1 VKLQEPQVRPLRTA
15 DWDALVF
22 PSSNRPKFEFII
34 NLKAAKQI
42 GLAISS
48 GVLGRAD
55 KMLRL
60 LTPLKSQMPNQLDS
74 GQRLVPR
81 RTKAVY
87 AGFRFRFPRFGFR
100 FCHRFEG
107 GFMKGVTLAVSVSFV
122 LCFCGVAPAQLTK
135 LTIGN
140 NTLSAAGLPAWMA
153 KESGIFRKN
162 GLEVQIVYFRGGTI
176 TTMALIARETPIS
189 QVSGPPMVSAAL
201 KGADAVMI
209 AGGNVVAEYWLI
221 SRPDI
226 KTAEQLKGG
235 SVAIATFGGLS
246 DGMARIAVQKLGL
259 NPVKDITLVQIGT
272 IPERLSALDTGKV
285 QAAMLNAPDNFRA
298 QKRGLYKL
306 MGVRLPYQGI
316 GVGTT
321 RAFIRENPDVA
332 RRYIRSQVEAVH
344 HLKTDR
350 EAGTKVLAKYLA
362 LQDKEILQKAY
373 DDGVNDEILPTKQ
386 YPTLEGIKKILEP
399 LGETDP
405 KAKAAKPE
413 DFVDMRFIRELDES
427 GVTNDLYKGDTK

>member
-1 VKLQEPQVRPLRTA
+1 LLLGTTHSIVPRCCAIGGAKSDRGGNFRCLTRLLGTHFGKDWIGRVPEHDATDTTSRPLDVVECTLQLRDRRLPRSHA
-15 DWDALVF
+15 VHHIRDRKYAG
-22 PSSNRPKFEFII
+22 
-34 NLKAAKQI
+34 KAAQN
-42 GLAISS
+42 L
-48 GVLGRAD
+48 LRRAHEY
-55 KMLRL
+55 
-60 LTPLKSQMPNQLDS
+60 DS
-74 GQRLVPR
+74 I
-81 RTKAVY
+81 
-87 AGFRFRFPRFGFR
+87 
-100 FCHRFEG
+100 
-107 GFMKGVTLAVSVSFV
+107 
-122 LCFCGVAPAQLTK
+122 VAPGK
-135 LTIGN
+135 
-140 NTLSAAGLPAWMA
+140 PA
-153 KESGIFRKN
+153 R
-162 GLEVQIVYFRGGTI
+162 V
-176 TTMALIARETPIS
+176 AL
-189 QVSGPPMVSAAL
+189 
-201 KGADAVMI
+201 
-209 AGGNVVAEYWLI
+209 
-221 SRPDI
+221 
-226 KTAEQLKGG
+226 
-235 SVAIATFGGLS
+235 
-246 DGMARIAVQKLGL
+246 QKLGL

-344 HLKTDR
+344 RLKTDR
-350 EAGTKVLAKYLA
+350 EAGMRVLAKYLA

-373 DDGVNDEILPTKQ
+373 DDGVNDEILPAKQ

-427 GVTNDLYKGDTK
+427 GFTNDLYKGDKK